1 MAKLTP
7 SRAGIVVRHYEDGK
21 MRVFI
26 DGKPICGVV
35 KVEVRQDG
43 KDRATLHLDI
53 VGVAYRMETSPLRVN
68 QDRAETE
75 GGELV
80 PTDDDRE
87 QPPRDW

>member
-1 MAKLTP
+1 MAKLAP
-7 SRAGIVVRHYEDGK
+7 SSAGILVRHYEDGK

-35 KVEVRQDG
+35 NVEVKQAG
-43 KDRATLHLDI
+43 KDRATLHLEI
-53 VGVAYRMETSPLRVN
+53 VGVAYRMETSPLGVN
-68 QDRAETE
+68 QDRAETV

-80 PTDDDRE
+80 PTADDRG